1 MSKVNDENIWIACL
15 NFFVLRKLEQLD
27 YIDNKKFV
35 EQVNVILN
43 SLTIDARY
51 FDDDIKSIKD
61 DSFEITKNI
70 MDKEKYDN
78 LGYDELISI
87 LFNKLDYLKEFNVD
101 GTKKS
106 FLQRKLNSD
115 DLWWNKRKQKQR
127 EKCFPNR
134 IERVQGY
141 VERYILLKRALN
153 IVETSI
159 KDINEGRELTDKF
172 LKNFQDSYYKD

>member
-1 MSKVNDENIWIACL
+1 MSKVNDENIWMACL

-35 EQVNVILN
+35 EQVNITLN
-43 SLTIDARY
+43 ALAIDTRY

-61 DSFEITKNI
+61 DSFEITKNL

-87 LFNKLDYLKEFNVD
+87 FYNKLDYLKEFNVD

-106 FLQRKLNSD
+106 FLQRILNSD

-141 VERYILLKRALN
+141 VERYILLKSALN